1 VASPQEAVFENPE
14 RALDATV
21 TLSLAQ
27 ESRTF
32 KPEKSE
38 QLGLK
43 IRAHEL
49 RAVIMPQVKARSDG
63 FAEST
68 ELFLHGLRQQ
78 LEKLEPCATL
88 GGVNANTI
96 D

>member
-1 VASPQEAVFENPE
+1 VSPQEAVFENPE

-21 TLSLAQ
+21 ALSLAQ

-38 QLGLK
+38 LGLK

-49 RAVIMPQVKARSDG
+49 RAVIMPQVNASSDG
-63 FAEST
+63 LTEFT
-68 ELFLHGLRQQ
+68 ELFLHCLGHRLEGL
-78 LEKLEPCATL
+78 
-88 GGVNANTI
+88 
-96 D
+96 